1 MTMMDKQTYE
11 RMMKSI
17 MQNAY
22 EQYMADLEKLE
33 VENPSHSDSFFT
45 GFQMGMSALISLIRT
60 KGITQTDIDAKIATD
75 EVINKMKGGN

>member
-1 MTMMDKQTYE
+1 MIDKQTYE
-11 RMMKSI
+11 RMMQSL

-22 EQYMADLEKLE
+22 EQYKADLEELE
-33 VENPSHSDSFFT
+33 IENPSNSDSFFA

-60 KGITQTDIDAKIATD
+60 KGITQADINAKIATD

>member
-1 MTMMDKQTYE
+1 MTMIDKQTYE
-11 RMMKSI
+11 RMMQSL

-22 EQYMADLEKLE
+22 EQYKADLEELE
-33 VENPSHSDSFFT
+33 IENPSNSDSFFT

-60 KGITQTDIDAKIATD
+60 KGITQADINAKIATD